1 MNPESHWVFMIEDRC
16 VGLTDSRFASMKF
29 VLLEPLRGL
38 AAIWVLL
45 FHFQFS
51 DAFQQTFPQLHS
63 VCKLGEMAVPM
74 FFVIS
79 GYCIAASARS
89 AIRKGESAGSFLR
102 RRLRRIFPPYWA
114 SIAVVVAL
122 PFVIEGIAALKTG
135 HFQAPS
141 PRKLNYGFLKYDIAE
156 WFEVVTLT
164 RAFVTVP
171 GADQLQLK
179 FTTINAVYWS
189 LAIEVQF
196 YLIAAFAVRC
206 GRRFYPLMA
215 GITVVSVPFLL
226 NPAAKFWGICL
237 PYWPM
242 FALGIGLYAAF
253 ERGWAPSKLWGETSR
268 RVGWLALAGIVVA
281 TFVIAVAQVPIHRTT
296 FAVVFAIALF
306 GLEGLDAGFRRLLAD
321 GATPGRRLA
330 ELSVYLGTM
339 SYSIYLVHG
348 RVQFLAMQGVRQ
360 VFAEGTMAFDA
371 LSLMLTIALCYPFF
385 RYCERPWIS
394 APASTTPPVERS
406 APEQHAALSE
416 AQVRS

>member
-1 MNPESHWVFMIEDRC
+1 
-16 VGLTDSRFASMKF
+16 MKF
-29 VLLEPLRGL
+29 VLLEPLRGI

-51 DAFQQTFPQLHS
+51 DAFQRTFPQLHS

-89 AIRKGESAGSFLR
+89 AIRKGESAGSFLHR
-102 RRLRRIFPPYWA
+102 RMRRIFPPYWA

-135 HFQAPS
+135 HYQSPS
-141 PRKLNYGFLKYDIAE
+141 PHKLNYGFLKYDIAE

-196 YLIAAFAVRC
+196 YLIAALAVHF
-206 GRRFYPLMA
+206 GRRFYQVMA
-215 GITVVSVPFLL
+215 SITLIAVPFLFC
-226 NPAAKFWGICL
+226 PVAKFWGICL

-242 FALGIGLYAAF
+242 FALGIGLYGVF
-253 ERGWAPSKLWGETSR
+253 ERGWAPSKFWGESSR
-268 RVGWLALAGIVVA
+268 RVGWLALSGLVIA
-281 TFVIAVAQVPIHRTT
+281 TSIIAVAQWPIHRTT
-296 FAVVFAIALF
+296 FAVLFAVALF
-306 GLEGLDAGFRRLLAD
+306 GLEGLDASFRRLLAH
-321 GATPGRRLA
+321 GATPVRRLA
-330 ELSVYLGTM
+330 EFSVFLGTM

-371 LSLMLTIALCYPFF
+371 LSLILTIALCYPFF
-385 RYCERPWIS
+385 RFCERPWIS
-394 APASTTPPVERS
+394 APATSTLPVERPTS
-406 APEQHAALSE
+406 DPRAVLSD
-416 AQVRS
+416 ARVSG